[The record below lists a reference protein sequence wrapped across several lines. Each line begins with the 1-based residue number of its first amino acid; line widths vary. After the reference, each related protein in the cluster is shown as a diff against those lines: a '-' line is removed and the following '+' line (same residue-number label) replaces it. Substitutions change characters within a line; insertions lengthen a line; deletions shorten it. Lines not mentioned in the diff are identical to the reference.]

1 MLTLQEIVAAVE
13 EVYGDVFMSEEQCPG
28 SYYLACREDEH
39 GLPSELVVV
48 ERDWP
53 HISGAAK
60 AYGSPLDGHDELI
73 VYIYTAERGGS
84 EVVLYE
90 AYRYLKLHGLP
101 IPERSTLLSS
111 AAYFADDYP
120 EYFGAIPA
128 PVVTPRGYMTRYIVL
143 ADGIFALETDAGTR
157 LIALAGIIWILELHD
172 TTIKLGMKVSNPAGG
187 EAPVEVRYLFFTEE
201 DGCLA
206 LFELLLSHP
215 ALRKSERLDK
225 LALMNAIWNFHPDYA
240 LTHNSREQQGLND
253 LLGLILN
260 EVGIECELSGSAENM
275 VALSPEAGTEYVRW

>member
-28 SYYLACREDEH
+28 VYYLACREDEH
-39 GLPSELVVV
+39 ALSSELIVV
-48 ERDWP
+48 ERDCP
-53 HISGAAK
+53 HISVAAK

-73 VYIYTAERGGS
+73 VYSYTAERGGS

-101 IPERSTLLSS
+101 LPERSTLLSS

-128 PVVTPRGYMTRYIVL
+128 PVVTPRGYMTRYITL
-143 ADGIFALETDAGTR
+143 SDGIFALETDAGTR
-157 LIALAGIIWILELHD
+157 LIALAGIIWSLELQD
-172 TTIKLGMKVSNPAGG
+172 TTIQLGIKVANPVGG
-187 EAPVEVRYLFFTEE
+187 EAPVEVQYLFFTEE

-215 ALRKSERLDK
+215 ALCESKRLDK